1 MPADKFTD
9 RRLAL
14 YRSVHDLVRLH
25 TGAFRDAGR
34 ELAELFSE
42 SLLAEHRPDSANQ
55 DKDARLLARLDL
67 ARSAAVETHASPASV
82 NSAYDAAQFKLDFSL
97 NSHAADVCVKAARR
111 VVLAISI
118 AADPNCTESIDA
130 GVCQF
135 ASVPWL
141 TESDNWSERSSLM
154 WTESGWNDHSRPSPR
169 VLDIL
174 ESAIKCIEQHAGPIE
189 YNMTKPSEDPLEEA
203 RRALADIARLAEAF
217 AYRATQYADLIY
229 SPADDRDAV
238 RGDVRR
244 LWPEW
249 GPALNRGR
257 RAVHLLRPH
266 QLGIDFEPAEL
277 AIDKL
282 RSTFD
287 EPLTLHP
294 AEAPG
299 EHLFRPAGPLGASK
313 TKGSNLNQE
322 GLAATVSPIA
332 RLSDRLRGIKEAGLV
347 GLKPPEP
354 DGEWWPASEFG
365 PKLAARIRQAGVPQR
380 KSKRVRSRVVDGVK
394 LYSVDDARRWWASE
408 IR

>member
-1 MPADKFTD
+1 MPADKHTN
-9 RRLAL
+9 RRLTL
-14 YRSVHDLVRLH
+14 YRAAHELVRSD
-25 TGAFRDAGR
+25 TRAFRDEGR

-42 SLLAEHRPDSANQ
+42 STLVEHRPDAAGL
-55 DKDARLLARLDL
+55 DGDARLLARLDL
-67 ARSAAVETHASPASV
+67 ARTAAVEEQTSHASG
-82 NSAYDAAQFKLDFSL
+82 NSAYDAAKFELDFSL
-97 NSHAADVCVKAARR
+97 DSHSAEVCVKAARR
-111 VVLAISI
+111 VVLAITI

-130 GVCQF
+130 GICEF
-135 ASVPWL
+135 ASLPWL

-174 ESAIKCIEQHAGPIE
+174 ESAIGCVRQHAGPDE

-203 RRALADIARLAEAF
+203 RRALADIVRLAEAF
-217 AYRATQYADLIY
+217 AYRAALYAELIY
-229 SPADDRDAV
+229 APTEDRDAV
-238 RGDVRR
+238 QGDVRR

-257 RAVHLLRPH
+257 RALHGLRPIP
-266 QLGIDFEPAEL
+266 LGIDFEPAVL
-277 AIDKL
+277 AIDQL
-282 RSTFD
+282 RSTLD

-313 TKGSNLNQE
+313 TKGSNLSQE

-380 KSKRVRSRVVDGVK
+380 KSKRVRSRVLDGVK
-394 LYSVDDARRWWASE
+394 LYSVDDARRRWASE